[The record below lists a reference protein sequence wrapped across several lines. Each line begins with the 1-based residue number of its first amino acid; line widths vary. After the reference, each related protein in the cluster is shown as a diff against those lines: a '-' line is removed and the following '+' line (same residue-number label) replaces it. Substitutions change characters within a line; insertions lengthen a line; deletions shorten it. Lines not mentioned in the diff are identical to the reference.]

1 MKTEL
6 ITNVSHDIK
15 TPLTSI
21 INYVDI
27 LSKEGDLSDKEAEYL
42 GVLQR
47 QSARLKKLI
56 EDLIEASKASTG
68 NLEVHMEPTD
78 VEMLLEQAL
87 GEFEERLA
95 KDKGTGKE
103 QAITITSSTELSDE
117 EIWCAGRLPCH
128 GRWQTSVARVRQSD
142 RKYHQVRPAK
152 QPGIHRY

>member
-1 MKTEL
+1 M
-6 ITNVSHDIK
+6 
-15 TPLTSI
+15 
-21 INYVDI
+21 DI

-87 GEFEERLA
+87 
-95 KDKGTGKE
+95 
-103 QAITITSSTELSDE
+103 
-117 EIWCAGRLPCH
+117 
-128 GRWQTSVARVRQSD
+128 
-142 RKYHQVRPAK
+142 
-152 QPGIHRY
+152 